1 METTLPAPAAAA
13 TTATTTT
20 AVALRPD
27 LYETLLRIA
36 AREGKK

>member
-1 METTLPAPAAAA
+1 METTLPAPAAAN
-13 TTATTTT
+13 TI
-20 AVALRPD
+20 ALRPD